1 MITRDDILIIGKFQK
16 THALK
21 GELNMI
27 SDLDPE
33 YFLEGKPMILDYDGI
48 LVPYYVESIRPKGS
62 TSFLV
67 KLEGIQSEEDA
78 SPFVNKEI
86 GVIKK
91 DAEEWLD
98 DEIMDSNDLIGFVII
113 DSDTGNELGK
123 ISRIEDSTSNL
134 LFIIETPE
142 GEEIFIPANEDFILE
157 IDEDEKFIKMNLP
170 EGLIDLN
177 RKE

>member
-1 MITRDDILIIGKFQK
+1 
-16 THALK
+16 
-21 GELNMI
+21 MI

-98 DEIMDSNDLIGFVII
+98 DEIMDSNDLIGFAII

-134 LFIIETPE
+134 LFIIGTPE